1 MTTIKDLDAL
11 NFAIDSFIRS
21 NSNFESSIIINAATE
36 EVEQCT
42 SMQLA
47 FAVPLQHKLL
57 TLDSALKWVFFL
69 TIIIPSIISSLAPEE
84 GEEDDEETKEMNAK
98 LTEFDTFLSTDAL
111 KLIASVYDLGV
122 QEHVLCH
129 IDDGSDSESSSSE
142 SGSDVEDSE
151 SVDE

>member
-84 GEEDDEETKEMNAK
+84 GEEDDEETKEMNSK
-98 LTEFDTFLSTDAL
+98 LT
-111 KLIASVYDLGV
+111 
-122 QEHVLCH
+122 
-129 IDDGSDSESSSSE
+129 
-142 SGSDVEDSE
+142 
-151 SVDE
+151 